1 MFQPFLDSRPED
13 ANAEVAK
20 RQAAQ
25 CIDPDEE
32 CRAEPAASPTNS
44 YSNDNAPEECADE
57 KACEEESELHARDA
71 RCHCATAQAR
81 PEGQADRI
89 SKAKY
94 NAGSKISTCG
104 RDSF

>member
-13 ANAEVAK
+13 ANAKVAK
-20 RQAAQ
+20 CQAAQ

-57 KACEEESELHARDA
+57 KAREEESELHARDT
-71 RCHCATAQAR
+71 RCHHATAQAR
-81 PEGQADRI
+81 PEGQPDRI
-89 SKAKY
+89 SKAEY
-94 NAGSKISTCG
+94 NAGSEIPTCIRG
-104 RDSF
+104 SF